1 MSDLKK
7 MEKIAGAIS
16 DEELDALVSTEHV
29 SGETTPICAAAVSG
43 AIGAISQVIA
53 ATLGSGNCPTK
64 STCSVFCG

>member
-29 SGETTPICAAAVSG
+29 SGETTPICAAA
-43 AIGAISQVIA
+43 IGAVSAVVA